1 MKVVSREQFSFTFN
15 NLKEDL
21 KCQQELHLSVFN
33 SNSLSLSL
41 SQLQL
46 YDEKLHNSTET
57 ALAFPRLR
65 LFHAGKNVV
74 FDMFSALS
82 CNRSRRQQKTAKK
95 NVKNETLFS
104 IVFRF
109 LKNNI

>member
-65 LFHAGKNVV
+65 LFHAGKIL
-74 FDMFSALS
+74 FLIYFP
-82 CNRSRRQQKTAKK
+82 RSRAIALDDNKKLQKKI
-95 NVKNETLFS
+95 VKNETLFS